1 MYNILI
7 VKVDNILKYWNYA
20 IYVFSCHGIKG
31 DNLSI
36 EINKGNSI
44 LPDLI

>member
-20 IYVFSCHGIKG
+20 IYFFHVMALRETTCQ
-31 DNLSI
+31 
-36 EINKGNSI
+36 
-44 LPDLI
+44 